1 MVELWKKRLSNLL
14 CVKSIVTIIL
24 TLVFAFLAVTGQV
37 ASGDF
42 LTIFS
47 VIIAFYFGTQ
57 SQRLNDRIEKSDGQS
72 NSPKRANQL
81 GNLIRGVKLA
91 WDVMDIIIWARNAI
105 ALHRMITA

>member
-1 MVELWKKRLSNLL
+1 MAGVTKMRLIVYAKTRNGRRHTMVELWKKRLSNLL

-47 VIIAFYFGTQ
+47 VIIAFYFDTQ

-72 NSPKRANQL
+72 NQPKES
-81 GNLIRGVKLA
+81 
-91 WDVMDIIIWARNAI
+91 
-105 ALHRMITA
+105 